1 MLNLKQYKIM
11 SHLLFLALFTIKFIN
26 IALERIDISLFF
38 LWIMPLLI
46 FYFFISKLIIR
57 AYQWFCFFLI
67 IYFLFASLRVF
78 VAEPLWIDILEITII
93 CALFTHIMFGPRT
106 IKKFTFT

>member
-1 MLNLKQYKIM
+1 MLNLKQYKIS
-11 SHLLFLALFTIKFIN
+11 SHFLFLSLFTIKFIN
-26 IALERIDISLFF
+26 VALERIDISLFL

-57 AYQWFCFFLI
+57 AYQWFCFILL

-78 VAEPLWIDILEITII
+78 NAEPLWIDIIEITIV
-93 CALFTHIMFGPRT
+93 CALFTHIMFGPKT
-106 IKKFTFT
+106 IKKI